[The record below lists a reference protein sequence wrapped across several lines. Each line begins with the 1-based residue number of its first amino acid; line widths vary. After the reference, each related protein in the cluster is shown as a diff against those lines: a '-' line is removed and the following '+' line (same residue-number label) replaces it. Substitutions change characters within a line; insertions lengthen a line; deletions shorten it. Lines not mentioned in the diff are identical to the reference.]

1 MFLLL
6 FLAWVIFNGALTWE
20 IALFGIVI
28 SAAVYLFACRFM
40 DFSVRK
46 DLMCIKKTGIFCWFV
61 AALFVEIVKA
71 NLVTAKWILTNRY
84 EIEPVLIT
92 FTMHFKTNIARV
104 LYANSIT
111 LTPGT
116 ITVKQ
121 EGNNYTVHALE
132 RSYTEDINGGILA
145 EILYKLEE
153 GI

>member
-6 FLAWVIFNGALTWE
+6 LVIWVIFNGKITPE
-20 IALFGIVI
+20 IILFGIAI
-28 SAAVYLFACRFM
+28 AGAVYFFACRFM
-40 DFSVRK
+40 DFSIKK
-46 DLMCIKKTGIFCWFV
+46 DLICIKKAGIFIWF
-61 AALFVEIVKA
+61 LLNLLIEIIKA
-71 NLVTAKWILTNRY
+71 NLTTAKWILTSRY

-92 FTMHFKTNIARV
+92 FTMHFKTNIAQV

-121 EGNNYTVHALE
+121 EGNRYTVHALE
-132 RSYTEDINGGILA
+132 RSYTEDINGGRLA

-153 GI
+153 GL

>member
-6 FLAWVIFNGALTWE
+6 LVIWVIFNGKITQE
-20 IALFGIVI
+20 IILFGIAI
-28 SAAVYLFACRFM
+28 AGAVYFFACRFM
-40 DFSVRK
+40 DFSIKK
-46 DLMCIKKTGIFCWFV
+46 DLICIKKAGIFIWF
-61 AALFVEIVKA
+61 LLNLLIEIIKA
-71 NLVTAKWILTNRY
+71 NLTTAKWILTSRY

-92 FTMHFKTNIARV
+92 FTMHFKTNIAQV

-121 EGNNYTVHALE
+121 EGNRYTVHALE
-132 RSYTEDINGGILA
+132 RSYTEDINGGRLA

-153 GI
+153 GL